1 MKPTLHRPARAGLSG
16 LRHLLAA
23 AVFAGVMAG
32 SLSAQAQ
39 TGAMPAADEQAIGR
53 VVLGDD
59 LLGRLQGTAKDGKA
73 RGIHTGIPLA
83 EVARL
88 DSLDALAKTL
98 LAADPRLAGVL
109 ARHGFT
115 ARDYAAA
122 VLALMRAG
130 VAAQLPASP
139 AALRGTTPA
148 NVAYVKSHRA
158 KVQAV
163 LSDDEDEDADDE

>member
-1 MKPTLHRPARAGLSG
+1 M
-16 LRHLLAA
+16 
-23 AVFAGVMAG
+23 
-32 SLSAQAQ
+32 
-39 TGAMPAADEQAIGR
+39 
-53 VVLGDD
+53 
-59 LLGRLQGTAKDGKA
+59 
-73 RGIHTGIPLA
+73 
-83 EVARL
+83 
-88 DSLDALAKTL
+88 
-98 LAADPRLAGVL
+98 L

-139 AALRGTTPA
+139 AAMRGTTPA